1 MNHLRI
7 FSGTLLT
14 LFMTLG
20 FTSCLP
26 KSEPQEVK
34 LPSLNFGFLVADEA
48 NNDLF
53 SDKLPHHLDPDKMT
67 VTIQGKKVGVY
78 TQKEF
83 AELARSGN
91 VKPKEAP
98 MPRSVGP
105 VETAPRTS
113 NPILYGAFIEKV
125 SIPSGSSSSLQAGE
139 FHRLM
144 IGQYDGEKNHPD
156 ETIIIDWGDGGP
168 RTVMHFSY
176 KVSRDGEQIRLQ
188 NEITIDGKKLN
199 DQDPNQVFEGHIII
213 RRSAHP

>member
-1 MNHLRI
+1 
-7 FSGTLLT
+7 
-14 LFMTLG
+14 MTLG

-26 KSEPQEVK
+26 KNEPQEVK
-34 LPSLNFGFLVADEA
+34 LPSLSFGFLVADET

-53 SDKLPHHLDPDKMT
+53 SDKLPHHLDPGKMT

-83 AELARSGN
+83 TELSRSGN
-91 VKPKEAP
+91 IKPKAAP

-113 NPILYGAFIEKV
+113 NLILYGAVVEKV
-125 SIPSGSSSSLQAGE
+125 LIPSGSNSPFQAGE

-144 IGQYDGEKNHPD
+144 VGQYDGEKNHPD

-176 KVSRDGEQIRLQ
+176 KVSREGKQIRLQ

-199 DQDPNQVFEGHIII
+199 DQDPKQIFGGHIII

>member
-7 FSGTLLT
+7 FSGTLLA

-26 KSEPQEVK
+26 KNEPQEVK
-34 LPSLNFGFLVADEA
+34 LPSLSFGFLVMDESS
-48 NNDLF
+48 NDLF
-53 SDKLPHHLDPDKMT
+53 SDKLAQHLDPGKMT

-78 TQKEF
+78 THEEF
-83 AELARSGN
+83 AKVAQSGN

-98 MPRSVGP
+98 MPRATAP
-105 VETAPRTS
+105 ETSAPRTS
-113 NPILYGAFIEKV
+113 NPILYGAVVEKV
-125 SIPSGSSSSLQAGE
+125 LIPSGSNSPFQAGE

-176 KVSRDGEQIRLQ
+176 KVSRDGGQIRLQ

>member
-1 MNHLRI
+1 MNHFRI

-14 LFMTLG
+14 LFMTVG

-26 KSEPQEVK
+26 KNEPQEVK
-34 LPSLNFGFLVADEA
+34 LPSLSFGFLVMDESS
-48 NNDLF
+48 NDLF
-53 SDKLPHHLDPDKMT
+53 SDKLAQHLDPGKMT

-78 TQKEF
+78 THEEF
-83 AELARSGN
+83 AKVAQSGN

-105 VETAPRTS
+105 VETTPRTS
-113 NPILYGAFIEKV
+113 NPILYGAVVEKV
-125 SIPSGSSSSLQAGE
+125 LIPSGSNSPFQAGE

-156 ETIIIDWGDGGP
+156 ETIIIDWGNGSP
-168 RTVMHFSY
+168 QTVMHFSY
-176 KVSRDGEQIRLQ
+176 KVSRDGGQIRVQ